1 MKLQKKLRIKKP
13 FSRAGILFLALI
25 TFASAC
31 GDSKEYSEDAASSTM
46 SDSSETS
53 SVISDVDEGEG
64 EHDTSSEGS
73 HPEIGEGEDE
83 DDTFTEDIE
92 EEAIECPWG
101 VGWKSASSTG
111 GGIGS
116 SAWGTGSSLLE
127 DARLGAHDDYDRF
140 VLEFKSGDPIP
151 TSYNIMWLA
160 VEHTGAEGV
169 LDVAS
174 PAGDVFL
181 EIGVGASYMSS
192 NANAPYFT
200 GPYRI
205 TAPLLGNVQEAVSV
219 GASDGRITWQLGSNE
234 ANGFRVF
241 ELEDPSRIVID
252 VCISDTSTTKGED
265 CIDSGM
271 PPGLCG
277 ALFDYTGG
285 YTGAHGEHE
294 ELFGSG
300 ECPTVPELTATAFRT
315 TSYFA
320 DLDGDG
326 DNEEAFTY
334 YETYEEGM
342 YLRVIN
348 GSDKIDHLLATGAYV
363 PDGNAVVGAIDLQS
377 DENPELFVSSQG
389 GSPGSPLSV
398 SLFQVEDCELVEI
411 KRNGTE
417 STFSFSI
424 GYASAA
430 GMGYGV
436 DCVSDAPVL
445 KTLHSYPGSSTPPV
459 TTWLWTRTTH
469 ELLSDNTMEEISI
482 SDEFSG
488 SEVPWSR
495 GFNSCDFE

>member
-1 MKLQKKLRIKKP
+1 MKFQKKSGIRKL
-13 FSRAGILFLALI
+13 FSKAGILLLAVI

-31 GDSKEYSEDAASSTM
+31 GDSKEYSEDDGSSSM
-46 SDSSETS
+46 ADSSESS
-53 SVISDVDEGEG
+53 SVVSDVDEGED
-64 EHDTSSEGS
+64 HTSDEES
-73 HPEIGEGEDE
+73 HTEIGEGEDE
-83 DDTFTEDIE
+83 DDTFTDDT
-92 EEAIECPWG
+92 EEAVECPWD

-111 GGIGS
+111 GGVGS
-116 SAWGTGSSLLE
+116 SAWGTGDSLLE
-127 DARLGAHDDYDRF
+127 DVRLGAHDDYDRF

-151 TSYNIMWLA
+151 SSYNIMWLA

-205 TAPLLGNVQEAVSV
+205 TNPLLGNVQEAVSV
-219 GASDGRITWQLGSNE
+219 GDSDGRITWQLGSNE

-241 ELEDPSRIVID
+241 ELEEPSRLVID
-252 VCISDTSTTKGED
+252 VCISDASTTKGED

-285 YTGAHGEHE
+285 YTGPHS
-294 ELFGSG
+294 ELS
-300 ECPTVPELTATAFRT
+300 ESEPCPAVPELTATAFT
-315 TSYFA
+315 TPSYFT

-334 YETYEEGM
+334 YETYDEGM
-342 YLRVIN
+342 YLRVID
-348 GSDKIDHLLATGAYV
+348 GPDKIDYLLAGGGAYI
-363 PDGNAVVGAIDLQS
+363 PSGNAVVGAIDLQTD
-377 DENPELFVSSQG
+377 DEPELFVTTQG
-389 GSPGSPLSV
+389 GSPGSPRNVL
-398 SLFQVEDCELVEI
+398 LFQIEDCELVPI
-411 KRNGTE
+411 KKHGTDFN
-417 STFSFSI
+417 FSLSV
-424 GYASAA
+424 GNWSA
-430 GMGYGV
+430 GGHSYGI
-436 DCVSDAPVL
+436 DCVGGAPVL
-445 KTLHSYPGSSTPPV
+445 RELHSYPGSSTPPV

-469 ELLSDNTMEEISI
+469 ELLPDNTMEEVSI

-488 SEVPWSR
+488 SEVPWSVS
-495 GFNSCDFE
+495 FNSCVFE